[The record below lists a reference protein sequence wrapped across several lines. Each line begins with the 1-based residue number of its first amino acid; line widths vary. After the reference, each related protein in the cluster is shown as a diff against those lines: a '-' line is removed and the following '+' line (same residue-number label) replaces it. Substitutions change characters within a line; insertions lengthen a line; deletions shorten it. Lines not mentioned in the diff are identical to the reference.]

1 MKVLHL
7 PLVGAA
13 IVAGALGG
21 YLAFRELYLPVTG
34 TLGMAFQG
42 PLQAPYLMAGRAID
56 LLVLLAFVIG
66 GVIAATAVVRAVT
79 E

>member
-1 MKVLHL
+1 MKVRHL
-7 PLVGAA
+7 PLAGAA
-13 IVAGALGG
+13 IVAGAVGG
-21 YLAFRELYLPVTG
+21 YLAYRIVYLPLTE
-34 TLGMAFQG
+34 GMDIIFQG

-56 LLVLLAFVIG
+56 LLVLLAFVIA

>member
-1 MKVLHL
+1 MKVRHL
-7 PLVGAA
+7 PLAGAA
-13 IVAGALGG
+13 VVAGAIGG
-21 YLAFRELYLPVTG
+21 YLAYRTVYLPVAG
-34 TLGMAFQG
+34 TLGLTFQG

-56 LLVLLAFVIG
+56 LLVLLAFVIA